1 MNLKFIYRRL
11 NFSVMFFENSTF
23 GNTKLVY
30 DLTFIILSIEFDSA
44 KKKEDLKDLS
54 VGIRFAEKC
63 LIIHPINGIVGRKD
77 KNSRDSSKP
86 RPSAKSGKLNVSL
99 PFTSS
104 NEADDEATDD
114 GMQSNW
120 SLLRESK
127 VFTSSRTERAQSS
140 RRETVPS
147 SNVNSA
153 VSIFG
158 SKTERF
164 ECTPACLA
172 EKFAKNLIKYELQR
186 ESELI
191 GSSSNCFTRKFF

>member
-1 MNLKFIYRRL
+1 
-11 NFSVMFFENSTF
+11 MFFENSNF
-23 GNTKLVY
+23 GNTNLVY
-30 DLTFIILSIEFDSA
+30 DLTFIILSVEIDSA
-44 KKKEDLKDLS
+44 RKEEDLKGLS

-63 LIIHPINGIVGRKD
+63 LIIQPGNGIVGRKD
-77 KNSRDSSKP
+77 KNSRESSKS
-86 RPSAKSGKLNVSL
+86 RPLAKSEKLNVSL

-114 GMQSNW
+114 GKQSNW

-127 VFTSSRTERAQSS
+127 VFTSSRSERAQSS
-140 RRETVPS
+140 RRETVSS

-153 VSIFG
+153 VTYFG

-172 EKFAKNLIKYELQR
+172 EKFAKQLIKYELQR
-186 ESELI
+186 DSKLI
-191 GSSSNCFTRKFF
+191 GSSLICF